1 MKNVVK
7 PLAQSVSMQLGTIR
21 INSSSI
27 SNKSISNQKKVF
39 ELGLTKFMISD
50 EEMDDIMKIIK
61 YLHKSGLLIK
71 GVSKAIKNEVRKNK
85 RADVLACYKV
95 Y

>member
-1 MKNVVK
+1 
-7 PLAQSVSMQLGTIR
+7 
-21 INSSSI
+21 
-27 SNKSISNQKKVF
+27 
-39 ELGLTKFMISD
+39 MISD